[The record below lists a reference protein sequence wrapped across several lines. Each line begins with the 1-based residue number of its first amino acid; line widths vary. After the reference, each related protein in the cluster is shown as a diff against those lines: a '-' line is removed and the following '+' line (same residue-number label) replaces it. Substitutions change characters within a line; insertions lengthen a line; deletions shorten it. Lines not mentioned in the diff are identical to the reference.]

1 MFDILEKDS
10 IFVVI
15 KNHRLPISRDGLSIK
30 DFLKIYFDEYIV
42 SLRYALSSK
51 SENFLRI
58 ETYEKLKTKL
68 PIIEKLC
75 KNILEIFTLYDNA
88 NLQILYKKLD
98 ELMKSLE
105 LYLYVSEINM
115 SDEGIHPYY
124 YRIRAEN
131 NDRFDRKDLFHIP
144 IDKRHLIKPYRY
156 SIAGYPCLYMASSI
170 ELCWFECGM
179 PKVFSVS
186 QFETQKV
193 DKIKID

>member
-1 MFDILEKDS
+1 VFDILEKDS

-105 LYLYVSEINM
+105 LYLYVSEIN
-115 SDEGIHPYY
+115 ETGTVY
-124 YRIRAEN
+124 
-131 NDRFDRKDLFHIP
+131 
-144 IDKRHLIKPYRY
+144 
-156 SIAGYPCLYMASSI
+156 
-170 ELCWFECGM
+170 
-179 PKVFSVS
+179 
-186 QFETQKV
+186 ETQFCESG
-193 DKIKID
+193 II